1 MIFQKIMG
9 TSTLIRIILRY
20 KKALFGILIKE
31 KVIYS
36 LGLMEISLTLP
47 SIIIMAISHEES

>member
-20 KKALFGILIKE
+20 KKALFDTLIKE